1 VPLDALA
8 LALAAAVVHAL
19 WNLLTARAAESQLA
33 AGVAI
38 GVGGLVFAPIA
49 ALTWRVDLGAVWPYA
64 VASVALELLYLV
76 LLATAYAAAAMGFV
90 YPIARGSA
98 PVLVLIAGAIADAAS
113 PSAAATV
120 GVVVVATG
128 IVLVRGLR
136 AEHRPRDLALALCI
150 GACIASY
157 TLVDK
162 HGVTHGNP
170 LSYLQVVFSIAA
182 LGYLIGALRVRGAR
196 AIRAAASPATLL
208 AGVGFFGSYALT
220 LAALRLA
227 SAASVAAV
235 RESSVV
241 IAAFALVL
249 SGREA
254 LHGSRLAGAALVAA
268 GVALISLG

>member
-1 VPLDALA
+1 MH
-8 LALAAAVVHAL
+8 AA
-19 WNLLTARAAESQLA
+19 WNLLLSGSRDTHASTAVALV
-33 AGVAI
+33 AGAIVWAPVAI
-38 GVGGLVFAPIA
+38 VVWRLDGSAWPYIA
-49 ALTWRVDLGAVWPYA
+49 A
-64 VASVALELLYLV
+64 SSSLELLYLV

-98 PVLVLIAGAIADAAS
+98 PVLVLVAGAIGGLAS
-113 PSAAATV
+113 PSAPSAG
-120 GVVVVATG
+120 GVVVVALG

-136 AEHRPRDLALALCI
+136 ATHHPRDLGLALAI

-162 HGVTHGNP
+162 HGITHANP
-170 LSYLQVVFSIAA
+170 LAYLQVVFSIAA
-182 LGYLIGALRVRGAR
+182 LGYLAGALRARGPR
-196 AIRAAASPATLL
+196 AVLAAVDRSSLI

-235 RESSVV
+235 RETSVV
-241 IAAFALVL
+241 IAAAALVL
-249 SGREA
+249 TRRET
-254 LHGSRLAGAALVAA
+254 LHGSRLAGAVLVAA